1 LNIKKSAFFGIIGY
15 HPHERQASIH
25 SSGSRFRVVAAGAR
39 SGKSM
44 AAGVE
49 IAYELFKPNRH
60 IWCVATQYELAEKE
74 FDWAVQ
80 FLDRGKIKGV
90 KLLDLCRCTMSRKG
104 SKSLETPWGSWAR
117 TKSAEKPTSLLG
129 DELDFL
135 VLCEA
140 SQIPTVVWERY
151 LRPRIGPRNGKVLA
165 CSTPN
170 ADAGLFFDLYNKAES
185 EPDWER
191 WNFSTL
197 ANPTFSKAEWG
208 IAKKE
213 LDEKV
218 FAEQYEGLFV
228 SRRGKVFDLDNRSI
242 IENLKGIEYLP
253 RAVCVHFKANNPIAI
268 LFVAL
273 KFQTKEIFV
282 YDEIREMKT
291 LPELVPV
298 IKRRLAGSVL
308 WGVFVD
314 YWDKAIQS
322 EAKGLCAAVVTNHR
336 EKEIG
341 KQQAYIRRI
350 QSVQNHLKICES
362 GQSKMRVFRKCSALI
377 EDFDRA
383 KWPDKKNEI
392 EEKQEA
398 DSPLTKFIFGPLAIS
413 YLTGFMSSVSPESP
427 YAEQGKN
434 PTDEEEFR
442 WQL

>member
-170 ADAGLFFDLYNKAES
+170 ADAGLFF
-185 EPDWER
+185 
-191 WNFSTL
+191 
-197 ANPTFSKAEWG
+197 
-208 IAKKE
+208 
-213 LDEKV
+213 
-218 FAEQYEGLFV
+218 
-228 SRRGKVFDLDNRSI
+228 RS
-242 IENLKGIEYLP
+242 L
-253 RAVCVHFKANNPIAI
+253 
-268 LFVAL
+268 
-273 KFQTKEIFV
+273 Q
-282 YDEIREMKT
+282 
-291 LPELVPV
+291 
-298 IKRRLAGSVL
+298 
-308 WGVFVD
+308 
-314 YWDKAIQS
+314 
-322 EAKGLCAAVVTNHR
+322 
-336 EKEIG
+336 
-341 KQQAYIRRI
+341 
-350 QSVQNHLKICES
+350 
-362 GQSKMRVFRKCSALI
+362 
-377 EDFDRA
+377 
-383 KWPDKKNEI
+383 
-392 EEKQEA
+392 
-398 DSPLTKFIFGPLAIS
+398 
-413 YLTGFMSSVSPESP
+413 
-427 YAEQGKN
+427 
-434 PTDEEEFR
+434 
-442 WQL
+442 